1 MNEWKDFWVAIAGS
15 AAALTGLIFV
25 GVSISLQRILSHPQ
39 LPSRAMQSL
48 LLLLTVLV
56 VATLNLIPGQPQF
69 LVGSEVLIIGILVW
83 AITLRSDLKALPKT
97 DSAEK
102 KYIRQN
108 ILLTQF
114 AVIPYIISGIVILLK
129 GTDYG
134 FYFITPG
141 IILCFIK
148 AVLDAWVLLV
158 EIYR

>member
-1 MNEWKDFWVAIAGS
+1 MTEWKDFWVTVGGS

-25 GVSISLQRILSHPQ
+25 GVSISLQKILSNPQ
-39 LPSRAMQSL
+39 LPSRAIQSL
-48 LLLLTVLV
+48 ILLLTVLV
-56 VATLNLIPGQPQF
+56 IAILNLIPRQLPF
-69 LVGSEVLIIGILVW
+69 FIGSEVLFIGIIVW
-83 AITLRSDLKALPKT
+83 VVTLRSDLKVLPKIT
-97 DSAEK
+97 GAEK

-108 ILLTQF
+108 ILLTQL
-114 AVIPYIISGIVILLK
+114 AVMPYIISGIVILLK

-134 FYFITPG
+134 FYCLAPG

>member
-1 MNEWKDFWVAIAGS
+1 MNEWKDFWVAVAGS
-15 AAALTGLIFV
+15 SAALTGLIFV
-25 GVSISLQRILSHPQ
+25 GVSISLERILASHQ

-56 VATLNLIPGQPQF
+56 VATLNLIPRQLPF
-69 LVGSEVLIIGILVW
+69 LIGMEILVIGILVW
-83 AITLRSDLKALPKT
+83 IITLRSDLKALPKT
-97 DSAEK
+97 ESKEK
-102 KYIRQN
+102 KYIRHN
-108 ILLTQF
+108 IILTQF
-114 AVIPYIISGIVILLK
+114 AVMPYIISGIVILLK

-134 FYFITPG
+134 IYCLAPG